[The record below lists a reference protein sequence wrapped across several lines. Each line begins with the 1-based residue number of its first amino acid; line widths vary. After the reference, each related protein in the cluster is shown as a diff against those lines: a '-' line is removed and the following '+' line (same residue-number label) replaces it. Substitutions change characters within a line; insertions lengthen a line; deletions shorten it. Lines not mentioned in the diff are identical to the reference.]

1 MKEFELGIYEDLTYE
16 EYDAISYK
24 GKKARRSHDLTAA
37 SKCPYSWK
45 NQKAMEQTPALLEG
59 RVQHTTFLEHH
70 KFDTEFVIQPNVD
83 RRTKAGKADYEDFLA
98 SVGNRTPITQD
109 LYDLCMKRRE
119 LVKEYIPSETDKV
132 ELTLVFEWHGEPF
145 KARMD
150 WYDGEY
156 VWDLKTCRDASPR
169 GFKQAINAFNY
180 HMQAALYVDAAR
192 ALDLPAKGFKFLA
205 QEKQDPYP
213 FVVYS
218 MHPEALKY
226 GQAKNQQALKTILEC
241 EAKDEY
247 KPYNLDGEQI
257 IDLKDLY

>member
-1 MKEFELGIYEDLTYE
+1 M
-16 EYDAISYK
+16 
-24 GKKARRSHDLTAA
+24 
-37 SKCPYSWK
+37 
-45 NQKAMEQTPALLEG
+45 
-59 RVQHTTFLEHH
+59 
-70 KFDTEFVIQPNVD
+70 D

-109 LYDLCMKRRE
+109 LYDVCMKRRE
-119 LVKEYIPSETDKV
+119 LVKDYIPSATDKA
-132 ELTLVFEWHGEPF
+132 ELTLVFEWHGAPF
-145 KARMD
+145 KARFD

-205 QEKQDPYP
+205 QEKQDPFPY
-213 FVVYS
+213 VVYS

-226 GQAKNQQALKTILEC
+226 AQARNEQALALIQEC
-241 EAKDEY
+241 VANNDY
-247 KPYNLDGEQI
+247 KPYNLEGEQEI
-257 IDLKDLY
+257 GLKDLY

>member
-1 MKEFELGIYEDLTYE
+1 MKEFKIGIYEDLTYE
-16 EYDAISYK
+16 EYAEIP
-24 GKKARRSHDLTAA
+24 AHRSHDLTAII
-37 SKCPYSWK
+37 KCPYTWK
-45 NQKAMEQTPALLEG
+45 NKKALEQTPALLEG
-59 RVQHTTFLEHH
+59 RVQHTVFLEHH
-70 KFDTEFVIQPNVD
+70 KFDEEFVIQPNVD

-109 LYDLCMKRRE
+109 LYDVCMKRRE
-119 LVKEYIPSETDKV
+119 LVKDYIPGETDKA
-132 ELTLVFEWHGEPF
+132 ELTLVFEWHGAPF
-145 KARMD
+145 KARFD

-205 QEKQDPYP
+205 QEKQDPFPY
-213 FVVYS
+213 VVYS

-226 GQAKNQQALKTILEC
+226 AQARNAQALALIQEC
-241 EAKDEY
+241 VANNDY
-247 KPYNLDGEQI
+247 KPYNLEGEQEI
-257 IDLKDLY
+257 GLKDLY

>member
-1 MKEFELGIYEDLTYE
+1 MKEFKVGIYENFSYE
-16 EYDAISYK
+16 EYAEIP
-24 GKKARRSHDLTAA
+24 AHRSHDLTAII
-37 SKCPYSWK
+37 KCPYSWK
-45 NQKAMEQTPALLEG
+45 NKKALEQTPALLEG
-59 RVQHTTFLEHH
+59 RVQHTVFLEHH
-70 KFDTEFVIQPNVD
+70 KFDEEFVIQPNVD

-109 LYDLCMKRRE
+109 LYDVCMKRRE
-119 LVKEYIPSETDKV
+119 LVKDYIPSATDKA
-132 ELTLVFEWHGEPF
+132 ELTLVFEWHGAPF
-145 KARMD
+145 KARFD

-205 QEKQDPYP
+205 QEKQDPFPY
-213 FVVYS
+213 VVYS

-226 GQAKNQQALKTILEC
+226 AQARNEQALALIQEC
-241 EAKDEY
+241 VANNDY
-247 KPYNLDGEQI
+247 KPYNLEGEQEI
-257 IDLKDLY
+257 GLKDLY

>member
-1 MKEFELGIYEDLTYE
+1 MKEFNVGIYEDLSYE
-16 EYDAISYK
+16 EYAEIP
-24 GKKARRSHDLTAA
+24 AHRSHDLT
-37 SKCPYSWK
+37 SVIKCPYTWK
-45 NQKAMEQTPALLEG
+45 NKKALEQTPALLEG
-59 RVQHTTFLEHH
+59 RVQHTVFLEHH
-70 KFDTEFVIQPNVD
+70 KFDEEFVIQPQVD

-205 QEKQDPYP
+205 QEKQDPFPY
-213 FVVYS
+213 VVYS

-226 GQAKNQQALKTILEC
+226 AQARNEQALALIQEC
-241 EAKDEY
+241 VANNDY
-247 KPYNLDGEQI
+247 KPYNLEGEQEI
-257 IDLKDLY
+257 GLKDLY